1 MLQVCRCWPS
11 GSAGQSATSHGC
23 CWLLCGLP
31 WQILGTISPF
41 CLTAQTSAQSHIQRE
56 VYELLFLSFFP
67 SPKEPVSSTLYGPRF
82 LTGEVGG
89 SVTHQCFYSIIP
101 VNKYDRK
108 YWCRI
113 ARSGVC
119 STIISTT
126 GYTSEK
132 YMGRVSLEDI
142 PQNGTFMVTM
152 TDLRSSDTGSYRCG
166 IGITNRDLYVSLN
179 LTVLAGMI
187 GYKNGM
193 VRGSVTV
200 LCPPRDTQSSKKR
213 FWCKLGR
220 SSCVL
225 IADTN
230 GYVERSYQG
239 RIFIAP
245 QESSGAFKVL
255 INDLRK
261 EDSGLYRC
269 GMGRLSL
276 RVVALQVTT
285 ASALP
290 KRPKFLTELF
300 YVKLDS
306 TVTMTCSFG
315 SDYESTRKFLCK
327 MSKTGCVNII
337 DSYGNIDEDYTGR
350 ALLSNM
356 KDPGSFSIMITQMGW
371 EDSGLYLCGAGVYGE
386 SGETKQL
393 DTKDPQGKPTIFG
406 VKGSSATVECH
417 YKTLRQSSVNY
428 WCKWRQNGCYK
439 IIDNAGYVS
448 SLYEGRVAMYDSP
461 DNQTI
466 TIILNQLKDTDEG
479 YYWCMTD
486 EEEEQQSS
494 TELKIVDG
502 EPGLQGKEEVEAQEG
517 SQLNLTCS
525 YPCRYYSYQKYWC
538 KWSSTSCTPMP
549 ASDQRQQ
556 GPDVTCDTDDKTVIL
571 SFDSVAKTDQGWYW
585 CGVQRNGVYG
595 ETMAVYLSVTA
606 GELPVKGRGFP
617 AFLLLRGKSAPQP
630 LGCSTSK
637 QKVLAP
643 FGAVLLI
650 VATAFA
656 VFKHRQLKRSDL
668 VSVGSYRTNISMS
681 DFESVKDYGASN
693 NACVKETQETQ
704 IGGDEL
710 ITTAATLESAAE
722 TKKAKRV
729 RGGRRELT
737 DLGDTSTA
745 LQPLPKKLLSPRG
758 LIYTQMFP
766 TNLDP
771 APAADQPLRGTLTLS

>member
-1 MLQVCRCWPS
+1 MISLAFILLLTFLPAESARSKYPPKASISSPVFGPRQVYGLLN
-11 GSAGQSATSHGC
+11 GSAA
-23 CWLLCGLP
+23 
-31 WQILGTISPF
+31 
-41 CLTAQTSAQSHIQRE
+41 
-56 VYELLFLSFFP
+56 
-67 SPKEPVSSTLYGPRF
+67 
-82 LTGEVGG
+82 
-89 SVTHQCFYSIIP
+89 VTCFYPPSR
-101 VNKYDRK
+101 VNRHDRK
-108 YWCRI
+108 YWCKES
-113 ARSGVC
+113 ATSCLTVA
-119 STIISTT
+119 STS
-126 GYTSEK
+126 GYTAPG
-132 YMGRVSLEDI
+132 YRGRASIID
-142 PQNGTFMVTM
+142 N
-152 TDLRSSDTGSYRCG
+152 
-166 IGITNRDLYVSLN
+166 
-179 LTVLAGMI
+179 
-187 GYKNGM
+187 
-193 VRGSVTV
+193 
-200 LCPPRDTQSSKKR
+200 
-213 FWCKLGR
+213 
-220 SSCVL
+220 
-225 IADTN
+225 
-230 GYVERSYQG
+230 
-239 RIFIAP
+239 P
-245 QESSGAFKVL
+245 QEENFQISISELTMADAGT
-255 INDLRK
+255 
-261 EDSGLYRC
+261 YQC
-269 GMGRLSL
+269 GVGVNNRRLSHKVNL
-276 RVVALQVTT
+276 DVSEGSHTPEGA
-285 ASALP
+285 
-290 KRPKFLTELF
+290 ELF

-393 DTKDPQGKPTIFG
+393 DVHVYEETKDPQGKPTIFG

-606 GELPVKGRGFP
+606 GGSDSRSLESLDADVPSPAESGFIP
-617 AFLLLRGKSAPQP
+617 QERANDAASESPKQSGPNTLLL
-630 LGCSTSK
+630 
-637 QKVLAP
+637 VLAP

-722 TKKAKRV
+722 TKKAKRSSKEDADLTYSAFLLTSSSIV
-729 RGGRRELT
+729 QGSSGG
-737 DLGDTSTA
+737 DA
-745 LQPLPKKLLSPRG
+745 A
-758 LIYTQMFP
+758 
-766 TNLDP
+766 
-771 APAADQPLRGTLTLS
+771 APDVPPQI

>member
-1 MLQVCRCWPS
+1 HQMFV
-11 GSAGQSATSHGC
+11 
-23 CWLLCGLP
+23 
-31 WQILGTISPF
+31 
-41 CLTAQTSAQSHIQRE
+41 
-56 VYELLFLSFFP
+56 LLFLSFFP

-179 LTVLAGMI
+179 LTVLAGRMLAGARGSSAPPAWLGAGCWSTHTLQLNLAKSAVHKCKI
-187 GYKNGM
+187 NRWVLCTAQCLPCSLVTDAEVLGPTELIQGM

-269 GMGRLSL
+269 GMG
-276 RVVALQVTT
+276 
-285 ASALP
+285 
-290 KRPKFLTELF
+290 
-300 YVKLDS
+300 
-306 TVTMTCSFG
+306 
-315 SDYESTRKFLCK
+315 
-327 MSKTGCVNII
+327 
-337 DSYGNIDEDYTGR
+337 
-350 ALLSNM
+350 
-356 KDPGSFSIMITQMGW
+356 
-371 EDSGLYLCGAGVYGE
+371 

-393 DTKDPQGKPTIFG
+393 DVHVYEETKDPQGKPTIFG

-630 LGCSTSK
+630 LDNVFHSLVIYFSLHSSPK
-637 QKVLAP
+637 QSGPNTLLLVLAP